1 MPDIND
7 VAVARNAAR
16 RDAASDVPIARRRR
30 NAREIEKFFDEGIK
44 RVADLRN
51 AYNASKRSY
60 DELLVVVFEGLQ
72 MELNSILEEKQTD

>member
-1 MPDIND
+1 MTFQLPDD
-7 VAVARNAAR
+7 EET
-16 RDAASDVPIARRRR
+16 
-30 NAREIEKFFDEGIK
+30 REMEKFFDEGIK

-72 MELNSILEEKQTD
+72 MEFDSILEEKQTH